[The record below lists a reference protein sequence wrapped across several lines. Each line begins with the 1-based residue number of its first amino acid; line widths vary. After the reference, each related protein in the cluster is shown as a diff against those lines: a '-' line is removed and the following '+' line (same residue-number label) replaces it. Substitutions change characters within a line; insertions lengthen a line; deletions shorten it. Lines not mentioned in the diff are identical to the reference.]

1 MKANDTTLGQGESPS
16 TAQTT
21 DWERLGRVL
30 LAEAI
35 EYRGDVLRERWMEI
49 ARKARTGEPVTRR
62 DWRRLTEDMEQF
74 VYLVEELEEATR
86 EGADRE

>member
-30 LAEAI
+30 LAEALQ
-35 EYRGDVLRERWMEI
+35 YRGDVLRERWTEI
-49 ARKARTGEPVTRR
+49 ARKASSGEPVTRR
-62 DWRRLTEDMEQF
+62 DWERLSRELQTF
-74 VYLVEELEEATR
+74 AYLVDLLGESFD
-86 EGADRE
+86 EGGR